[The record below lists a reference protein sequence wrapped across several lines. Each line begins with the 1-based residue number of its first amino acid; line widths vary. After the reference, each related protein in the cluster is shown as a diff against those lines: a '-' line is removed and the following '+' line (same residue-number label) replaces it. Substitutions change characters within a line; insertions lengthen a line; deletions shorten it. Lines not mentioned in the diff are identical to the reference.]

1 MNAMRLNV
9 VGSCR
14 GLFAVAGV
22 CVLPVAQGAWAQGS
36 DDQYDVTVKME
47 MAGMPMAMPPVSQRL
62 CVRKG
67 ANDGDYVPRQEN
79 CRVNDTTR
87 TGSRLTFKIAC
98 AGSNPMTG
106 TGDFTFGANGYNGQ
120 IRMKGKMEGQDVE
133 MTQAI
138 AARRVGGC
146 TAR

>member
-1 MNAMRLNV
+1 MNASQLDI
-9 VGSCR
+9 VGSWR

-22 CVLPVAQGAWAQGS
+22 CMLAVAPVALAQGS
-36 DDQYDVTVKME
+36 DDQYDITVKME
-47 MAGMPMAMPPVSQRL
+47 MAGMAMPPMSQRL
-62 CVRKG
+62 CVKKG
-67 ANDGDYVPRQEN
+67 ASDTDFVPRQEN
-79 CRVNDTTR
+79 CRVSDTTR

-120 IRMKGKMEGQDVE
+120 IRIKGKMDGQDVD

-138 AARRVGGC
+138 DARRVGGC